1 MERHYFYVSDL
12 KPREKKVTIL
22 GEEFY
27 HLDKV
32 LRLKAKDKIF
42 LLNGKGWVFKAQ
54 IYHKTKKSAEVKV
67 LSYQQFSEPEL
78 KIHLVSALLPSESMD
93 FLIRTSAEVGVWQ
106 ITPVITANCIVRFKD
121 KKVIA
126 AKLLRWQKILIQ
138 GIKQSGNPWLPKI
151 DDIRDFQSLIK
162 NLEDRQIPKFILTQN
177 GLEINSQIFLQIEN
191 EIVLLIGPEGGFTDK
206 EIELA
211 QKSGF
216 VPLSLGNLRWRSQ
229 ISALMAITIF
239 RYFYLYFQSQ
249 DEVLS

>member
-1 MERHYFYVSDL
+1 MERHYFYVPDL
-12 KPREKKVTIL
+12 KPREKKVTVL

-42 LLNGKGWVFKAQ
+42 LLNGKGWVFKGQ
-54 IYHKTKKSAEVKV
+54 IYNKTKKSAEVKI
-67 LSYQQFSEPEL
+67 LSFIQSPEPKL
-78 KIHLVSALLPSESMD
+78 KIHLIPALLPSESMD

-126 AKLLRWQKILIQ
+126 TKLLRWQKILIQ
-138 GIKQSGNPWLPKI
+138 GIKQSGNPWLPKL
-151 DDIRDFQSLIK
+151 DDIRDFQSVVK
-162 NLEDRQIPKFILTQN
+162 NLEDRQMPKFILTQN
-177 GLEINSQIFLQIEN
+177 GLEINSQVFLQIEN
-191 EIVLLIGPEGGFTDK
+191 EIVLLIGPEGGFTEE

-211 QKSGF
+211 QESGF
-216 VPLSLGNLRWRSQ
+216 VPLSLGTLRWRSQ
-229 ISALMAITIF
+229 ITALMAVIIF
-239 RYFYLYFQSQ
+239 KYSYLYFQSQ